1 MKEFDYKIQDKLG
14 IHVRP
19 AGQLAQVVKE
29 KPDVVVTISNGDKT
43 ADVTKLFAV
52 MGLAVK
58 CGDTVHITVE
68 GKDEEIVANEVET
81 FLKEHL

>member
-1 MKEFDYKIQDKLG
+1 MVEFDYTIKDELG

-29 KPDVVVTISNGDKT
+29 LDSKVTMSCHDKS
-43 ADVTKLFAV
+43 AEVTKIFAV

-58 CGDTVHITVE
+58 NSDTVHIVVE
-68 GKDEEIVANEVET
+68 GGNEEVSAEAVKK
-81 FLKEHL
+81 FLEENL

>member
-58 CGDTVHITVE
+58 CGDIVHITVE